1 MAPTKK
7 DTPPTWKEEDDANKK
22 GHEYPNY
29 FIWQTRT
36 GHVPIRVD
44 DTKGNESISYEHR
57 SGTKMSFLPS
67 GEMKFVANYG
77 RTDITYGQS
86 RSKITGAQDAT
97 VDGDSSVL
105 TKGTRR
111 ITNGKDVEESTT
123 GKVVSTAQSYNMS
136 AGQQF
141 DIAAQSAA
149 LKTKNGLTMES
160 GDGPVS
166 ITAKG
171 SVTLQSKG
179 GSVGM
184 EAVSGS
190 AAIQALVGDIVLK
203 AQEVHI
209 AGGAAS
215 IVLKGSEV
223 HIKAGSAE
231 IVLNESGVHINE
243 GIAKIAKTT
252 EEGWMEGDPAP
263 AETPPPTP
271 LYRGTQLRAQFAQ
284 FAK

>member
-1 MAPTKK
+1 MAKV
-7 DTPPTWKEEDDANKK
+7 TPPTWTEPDDANKK
-22 GHEYPNY
+22 GHEYPNH

-57 SGTKMSFLPS
+57 SGTKMTFMPS

-86 RSKITGAQDAT
+86 RSKITGAQDTT

-136 AGQQF
+136 AGQHF

-171 SVTLQSKG
+171 SVTVQSKGG

-184 EAVSGS
+184 DSVSGS

-223 HIKAGSAE
+223 HIKAGGAE
-231 IVLNESGVHINE
+231 IVLKDGEVRINQ
-243 GIAKIAKTT
+243 GIAEIAKTP
-252 EEGWMEGDPAP
+252 EAAWKGIPAP
-263 AETPPPTP
+263 EDTPPPP
-271 LYRGTQLRAQFAQ
+271 ISPH
-284 FAK
+284 